1 MFFSNYTNLIHND
14 CHTGN
19 FLFHK
24 IKPGGYFHYNI
35 FGIDYYLENLGYL
48 WVIWDFGLTEFY
60 NLKPINTDYLRIIIS
75 ILYDKKYYS
84 NTEFEIIFYLIDK
97 ILTYDHA
104 RFILIGASIFWIF
117 IAPLFLAFKI
127 HPKNFYF
134 SSLIGWMLIIPL
146 IVALNYLIQL
156 SPWAVLLVLTT
167 IWLAD
172 SGAYFFGKQFGKR
185 KLAPSISPGKT
196 WEGFIGALFVV
207 SLFSI
212 TLTYFGFVNSY
223 ESILF
228 FILILLLSVE
238 GDLFESYIKRVA
250 KVKDSGDLIPGHG
263 GVLDRIDSLC
273 SSLPLATLILVSP
286 SFFGQ
291 LI

>member
-1 MFFSNYTNLIHND
+1 MLISRIFSAFIMLLVFLSSLFLFSGSFFSFVIYVTSLLALYEWSKLLYFKSLEKKI
-14 CHTGN
+14 
-19 FLFHK
+19 FLA
-24 IKPGGYFHYNI
+24 
-35 FGIDYYLENLGYL
+35 
-48 WVIWDFGLTEFY
+48 
-60 NLKPINTDYLRIIIS
+60 IS
-75 ILYDKKYYS
+75 LCFI
-84 NTEFEIIFYLIDK
+84 YLIDK
-97 ILTYDHA
+97 FLTYDHA

-117 IAPLFLAFKI
+117 IAPLFLVFKI
-127 HPKNFYF
+127 HLKNFYF
-134 SSLIGWMLIIPL
+134 SSLTGWMLIIPL

-172 SGAYFFGKQFGKR
+172 SSAYFFGKQFGKR

>member
-1 MFFSNYTNLIHND
+1 MLMPRIFSAAIMLIIFLSSMFLFSGKFFSFVIYIVSLLALYEWSKLLHFKS
-14 CHTGN
+14 HE
-19 FLFHK
+19 K
-24 IKPGGYFHYNI
+24 NI
-35 FGIDYYLENLGYL
+35 FLA
-48 WVIWDFGLTEFY
+48 
-60 NLKPINTDYLRIIIS
+60 IS
-75 ILYDKKYYS
+75 LFFI
-84 NTEFEIIFYLIDK
+84 YLIDSY
-97 ILTYDHA
+97 LSYDDA
-104 RFILIGASIFWIF
+104 RSILIGASIFWIC
-117 IAPLFLAFKI
+117 IAPLFLIYKI
-127 HPKNFYF
+127 YLKNFF
-134 SSLIGWMLIIPL
+134 LGFLIGWMLVMPL
-146 IVALNYLIQL
+146 IISLNYLIQL
-156 SPWAVLLVLTT
+156 SPWTVLLVLTT

-223 ESILF
+223 ASILF
-228 FILILLLSVE
+228 FNLILLLSVE
-238 GDLFESYIKRVA
+238 GDLFESFIKRIA

-273 SSLPLATLILVSP
+273 SSLPLATLILISP

-291 LI
+291 II